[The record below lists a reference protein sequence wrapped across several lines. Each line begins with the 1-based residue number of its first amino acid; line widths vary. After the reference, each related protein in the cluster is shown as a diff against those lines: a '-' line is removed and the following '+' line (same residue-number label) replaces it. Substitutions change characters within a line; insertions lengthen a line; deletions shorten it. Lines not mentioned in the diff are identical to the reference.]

1 MPSYLKNLAVG
12 ALLAAVSLGLPAVA
26 NAAPAGPVDLGTLP
40 GDQFSDVAA
49 INTAGVMVGVSMPR
63 DGRLIYHPV
72 KWDEQGRI
80 TALPTLGGEQGEP
93 RAVNDAGV
101 AVGWAWDG
109 VDGVRAVRW
118 APDGSITALPSPG
131 DAGAADIS
139 ETGVIIGG
147 GSDGHGG
154 QVSLRWDRNGRS
166 VALAPLPGGG
176 ETDATGITADGSLIS
191 GIAYDAADHPHAVR
205 WNAAGVVT
213 DLSPGY
219 AEASVSAISDAG
231 VITGTVTET
240 GQARPVVW
248 GRDGRMTPLGW
259 PAPPSYAQPRAI
271 NSAGVVVGAG
281 DVEFAQDRA
290 VRWVHGT
297 ATVLE
302 ADRRSQAVAVNA
314 AGTAVGYVDSVAA
327 RWGADGTETSLG
339 ILPGGDASRATGI
352 GRNGTI
358 IGMSDTA
365 DAWHAVY
372 WPAS

>member
-1 MPSYLKNLAVG
+1 MGTLLAV
-12 ALLAAVSLGLPAVA
+12 ASLGLPAVA
-26 NAAPAGPVDLGTLP
+26 DAAPAGPVDLGTLP

-49 INTAGVMVGVSMPR
+49 IN
-63 DGRLIYHPV
+63 
-72 KWDEQGRI
+72 
-80 TALPTLGGEQGEP
+80 
-93 RAVNDAGV
+93 
-101 AVGWAWDG
+101 
-109 VDGVRAVRW
+109 
-118 APDGSITALPSPG
+118 
-131 DAGAADIS
+131 AA
-139 ETGVIIGG
+139 GVIIGG

-166 VALAPLPGGG
+166 VTLAPLPGGG
-176 ETDATGITADGSLIS
+176 QTDATGITADGSLIS
-191 GIAYDAADHPHAVR
+191 GIAYDAAAHPHAVR

-219 AEASVSAISDAG
+219 AEATVSAISDAG

-240 GQARPVVW
+240 GQARPVAW
-248 GRDGRMTPLGW
+248 GRDGRLVRLGW

-271 NSAGVVVGAG
+271 NSAGVVVGTGAL
-281 DVEFAQDRA
+281 EFAQDRA

-302 ADRRSQAVAVNA
+302 GGRRSEAVDA
-314 AGTAVGYVDSVAA
+314 AGTAVGNVESVAA

-339 ILPGGDASRATGI
+339 TLPGGDAGRATGI
-352 GRNGTI
+352 ARDGTI
-358 IGMSDTA
+358 VGKSDTA